1 MFPRPVAILTTC
13 YFDGDRN
20 RWIQDFA
27 KSEYPQLAS
36 QKVCRESRMT
46 RWLKSAKRI
55 GDPNR
60 LAIYTHIAQH
70 DELFC
75 GEMHAKHA
83 TSLATLS
90 HHLKV
95 LTELGLITFRK
106 EKLNV
111 YYRSVPERMAQYV
124 QYLTG
129 VATRSHR

>member
-1 MFPRPVAILTTC
+1 MDSGFWQIRMSLACVSKRMARITDDEVAQISKAL
-13 YFDGDRN
+13 
-20 RWIQDFA
+20 
-27 KSEYPQLAS
+27 
-36 QKVCRESRMT
+36 
-46 RWLKSAKRI
+46 

-83 TSLATLS
+83 ISLATLS

-95 LTELGLITFRK
+95 LAELGLITFRK
-106 EKLNV
+106 EGLNV
-111 YYRSVPERMAQYV
+111 YYHSVPDRMAQYV

-129 VATRSHR
+129 IATRPHR

>member
-1 MFPRPVAILTTC
+1 MARITDDEVAQISKAL
-13 YFDGDRN
+13 
-20 RWIQDFA
+20 
-27 KSEYPQLAS
+27 
-36 QKVCRESRMT
+36 
-46 RWLKSAKRI
+46 

-60 LAIYTHIAQH
+60 LVIYTHIAQH

-83 TSLATLS
+83 ISLATLS

-106 EKLNV
+106 EGLNV

-129 VATRSHR
+129 IAGRSHR